1 MEHKA
6 LEERLDAI
14 LDEMRAIHSAFAKTP
29 GGEID
34 FDGHRRYH
42 ESMIAAA
49 TAQEAFWRE
58 MKLEVAKKGVWGLL
72 VLIMGLIVVGISAK
86 LGMYGK

>member
-1 MEHKA
+1 MEKTI
-6 LEERLDAI
+6 EERLDEI
-14 LDEMRAIHSAFAKTP
+14 LDELRKVHTGFAKTP

-58 MKLEVAKKGVWGLL
+58 MKLEIAKKGVWGLL
-72 VLIMGLIVVGISAK
+72 VIITGLIVVGISAK
-86 LGMYGK
+86 LGVYGK

>member
-1 MEHKA
+1 MEKSI
-6 LEERLDAI
+6 EERLDEI
-14 LDEMRAIHSAFAKTP
+14 LDEVRKIHSAFAKTP

-58 MKLEVAKKGVWGLL
+58 MKLEIAKKGVWGLL
-72 VLIMGLIVVGISAK
+72 VIITGLIVVGISAK
-86 LGMYGK
+86 LGVYGK